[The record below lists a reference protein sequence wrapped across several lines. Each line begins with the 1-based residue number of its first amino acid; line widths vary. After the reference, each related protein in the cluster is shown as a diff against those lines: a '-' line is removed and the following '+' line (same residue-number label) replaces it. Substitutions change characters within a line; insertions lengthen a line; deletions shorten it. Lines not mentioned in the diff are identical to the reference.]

1 MRFVIS
7 IPFLF
12 YFLTLIPQAAYQRL
26 IWSMAENR
34 LASCNRTVRGS
45 LSYKVLGWSAAF
57 EEVGFLMPMTFLNIF
72 ALVCVI
78 MAMAM
83 ARGDADEYD
92 PANIR
97 YLTATRMGEH
107 GKPKWSDRV
116 RYHRGDVSNFHIII
130 QRYL

>member
-1 MRFVIS
+1 MADR
-7 IPFLF
+7 P
-12 YFLTLIPQAAYQRL
+12 PAACSRVV
-26 IWSMAENR
+26 N
-34 LASCNRTVRGS
+34 GS
-45 LSYKVLGWSAAF
+45 LSDEVLGWSAVL
-57 EEVGFLMPMTFLNIF
+57 EEVGFLMPMSFLNTF

-78 MAMAM
+78 MAMNM

-97 YLTATRMGEH
+97 YLVATRVGEH

-116 RYHRGDVSNFHIII
+116 KYRRGDVSNFYIIF

>member
-1 MRFVIS
+1 M
-7 IPFLF
+7 
-12 YFLTLIPQAAYQRL
+12 ADRL
-26 IWSMAENR
+26 P
-34 LASCNRTVRGS
+34 ASCNRVVSGS
-45 LSYKVLGWSAAF
+45 LSYEVLGWSAVL

-97 YLTATRMGEH
+97 YLIATRVVEH
-107 GKPKWSDRV
+107 GQPKWSDRV
-116 RYHRGDVSNFHIII
+116 RYRRGDVSNYFYIIF
-130 QRYL
+130 QRTFNIIC